1 MNWYDIEHPEK
12 IASPAI
18 LLFRER
24 VAHNISAAIG
34 MVGGNPG
41 RLRPHVKTCKA
52 VEPVQMMM
60 QAGIRQFKCATI
72 AEAEMLAANGA
83 PDILLAYQPVGP
95 TLDRLL
101 ALVKTF
107 PSSLFSCL
115 ADNSTAVAAMATA
128 AAAAGTKLQVWIDVN
143 VGQNRT
149 GVEPAAVAALL
160 QQLLDNPA
168 LVFAG
173 LHCYDGHLHL
183 PVLADRE
190 EAVRQAFEP
199 VVSRLAG
206 WEQQAGKPIAVVAGG
221 SPTFPVHAT
230 GSWVCS
236 PGTFIYWDAGYQAF
250 KEQPFLPAAVLLARV
265 ISLPAPG
272 RICLDL
278 GHKAVAAENE
288 PGKRVQVL
296 NADGLRVVGQ
306 SEEHLVL
313 ETTPGRH
320 FTPGDVLYML
330 PWHVCPT
337 IALHAAAFVVE
348 GHRVTGEWLT
358 AARNRKISI

>member
-1 MNWYDIEHPEK
+1 MNWYEIDYPEK

-18 LLFRER
+18 LIFRDR
-24 VAHNISAAIG
+24 VAHNINEAIA
-34 MVGGNPG
+34 MTGGDPG

-52 VEPVQMMM
+52 TEPVQMMM

-72 AEAEMLAANGA
+72 AEAEMLAIIGA

-101 ALVKTF
+101 ALIKRF
-107 PSSLFSCL
+107 PSSQFSCL
-115 ADNSTAVAAMATA
+115 ADNAAAIEVMAAVT
-128 AAAAGTKLQVWIDVN
+128 AAAGTELRVWIDVN
-143 VGQNRT
+143 IGQNRT
-149 GVEPAAVAALL
+149 GAEPAAVAALL
-160 QQLLDNPA
+160 QQILDSPS
-168 LVFAG
+168 LDFAG
-173 LHCYDGHLHL
+173 LHCYDGHLHQ
-183 PVLADRE
+183 PALADRQ
-190 EAVRQAFEP
+190 EAVRLAFEP
-199 VVSRLAG
+199 VISRLPG
-206 WEQQAGKPIAVVAGG
+206 WEKQAGKPIAVVAGG
-221 SPTFPVHAT
+221 SPTFPIHAK

-313 ETTPGRH
+313 ETPPGRH
-320 FTPGDVLYML
+320 FVPGDVLYML

>member
-1 MNWYDIEHPEK
+1 MNWYEIDHPEQ

-24 VAHNISAAIG
+24 VAHNINAAIG

-52 VEPVQMMM
+52 IEPVQMMM

-72 AEAEMLAANGA
+72 AEAEMLATIGA

-95 TLDRLL
+95 TVSRLL
-101 ALVKTF
+101 TLIKTF
-107 PSSLFSCL
+107 PLSQFSCL
-115 ADNSTAVAAMATA
+115 ADNAAAVEAMA
-128 AAAAGTKLQVWIDVN
+128 AAASAAGVTLRVWIDVN

-149 GVEPAAVAALL
+149 GIEPASVTALL
-160 QQLLDNPA
+160 QKILARPSLA
-168 LVFAG
+168 FEG
-173 LHCYDGHLHL
+173 LHCYDGHLHQ
-183 PVLADRE
+183 PALADRE
-190 EAVRQAFEP
+190 EAARQAFEP
-199 VVSRLAG
+199 VISRLPG
-206 WEQQAGKPIAVVAGG
+206 WEKQAGKPIAVVAGG
-221 SPTFPVHAT
+221 SPTFPIHAK
-230 GSWVCS
+230 GHWVCS
-236 PGTFIYWDAGYQAF
+236 PGTFVYWDAGYQAF
-250 KEQPFLPAAVLLARV
+250 KELPFLPAAVLLARV
-265 ISLPAPG
+265 VSLPAPG

-288 PGKRVQVL
+288 PGKRIQVL
-296 NADGLRVVGQ
+296 NADGLRVLGQ

-313 ETTPGRH
+313 ETAPGRH
-320 FTPGDVLYML
+320 FAPGDVLYML

-337 IALHAAAFVVE
+337 IALHATAYVVE